1 MQALESRQRW
11 MSVLAHS
18 RPEQLRSHW
27 QALNLSPG
35 YRSIR
40 APEIGLAQLQAHGR
54 HRPPLRAGDMTVTR
68 AVVQLDNGGY
78 GYSYIAGR
86 DKAHAELC
94 AGRCAAATAGT
105 RRTPA
110 TTADR
115 AAGRAAARAA
125 PAARPGDR
133 RQPGGFLYAGARGL
147 SHEFIDRF

>member
-40 APEIGLAQLQAHGR
+40 APEIGLAQLQGR
-54 HRPPLRAGDMTVTR
+54 MGATGRRFVLGDMTVTR

-86 DKAHAELC
+86 DKA
-94 AGRCAAATAGT
+94 
-105 RRTPA
+105 
-110 TTADR
+110 
-115 AAGRAAARAA
+115 
-125 PAARPGDR
+125 
-133 RQPGGFLYAGARGL
+133 
-147 SHEFIDRF
+147 

>member
-11 MSVLAHS
+11 MSVLAH
-18 RPEQLRSHW
+18 RRRAAAQPLAGAEPQ
-27 QALNLSPG
+27 PG

-40 APEIGLAQLQAHGR
+40 AAEIGLAQLQGAWR
-54 HRPPLRAGDMTVTR
+54 HRPPLRIGGHDGHR

-86 DKAHAELC
+86 TRRTPSC
-94 AGRCAAATAGT
+94 ARWPMRCCNSRT

-115 AAGRAAARAA
+115 AAGRAAARTAS
-125 PAARPGDR
+125 AARR
-133 RQPGGFLYAGARGL
+133 AIARSRVDFFTLVRG
-147 SHEFIDRF
+147 IKP